1 MTSDKCCG
9 EDYSRGEGNGDEADG
24 RNASDFELGSQKKP
38 HGEGY
43 YLFHGPLG
51 T

>member
-9 EDYSRGEGNGDEADG
+9 GDYNREEGKGEEAEGENAGN
-24 RNASDFELGSQKKP
+24 FELGSQKRP

-43 YLFHGPLG
+43 YLLHGPLG